1 MDIQEALEYLN
12 RFQFHG
18 FRLGLERMHAILA
31 AMGHPEST
39 YPVIHVAGTNGK
51 GSSCAMIE
59 SILSAAGYRT
69 GLYSSPHLYRLNER
83 FRVQGRDISD
93 TQLASVLTAIR
104 QLIESGYEMSYF
116 EYTTAAAMEWFR
128 QEEVDIA
135 VLETG
140 LGGRLD
146 ATNVV
151 TPLVSVITNVT
162 LEHQAYLGNT
172 VEEIA
177 FEKAGIVK
185 EGRPVVCG
193 QSQGPALTVIR
204 ERCRQLKAP
213 LRVLGLDFSLER
225 HGQHLVWRG
234 WDGRVIDGICLGLD
248 GPHQVSNA
256 ALSIAAVTLL
266 ADDGFLVRDDHIR
279 QGCSSVAWP
288 GRGELFHMDGSD
300 ILIDGAHNIAGIK
313 ALSDLLHGMGIDGRG
328 GKKGD
333 VLLWACSDEGGD
345 KNFAG
350 MLRSLSSLFRYVIVT
365 EPPGP
370 RKPVTVQAWQDV
382 WTDDMS
388 GDNGYLIEGQWVRA
402 FDAAME
408 RCPKGGLVC
417 VAGSLYLVGSV
428 RAEIMSRLSLP
439 GHT

>member
-1 MDIQEALEYLN
+1 MEIQEALEYLD

-18 FRLGLERMHAILA
+18 FRLGLERMRAILA
-31 AMGHPEST
+31 AMGHPESA

-51 GSSCAMIE
+51 GSTCAMIE
-59 SILSAAGYRT
+59 SILTAAGYRT
-69 GLYSSPHLYRLNER
+69 GFYSSPHLYRLNER
-83 FRVQGRDISD
+83 FRVQGREISD
-93 TQLASVLTAIR
+93 TRLASVLTTVR
-104 QLIESGYEMSYF
+104 QFIESGYEMSYF

-151 TPLVSVITNVT
+151 VSLVSVITNVA
-162 LEHQAYLGNT
+162 LEHQAYLGET
-172 VEEIA
+172 IEEIA

-185 EGRPVVCG
+185 EEMPVVCA
-193 QSQGPALTVIR
+193 QSPGPALAVIE
-204 ERCRQLKAP
+204 ERCRQLHAP
-213 LRVLGLDFSLER
+213 LRVMGRDFSLER
-225 HGQHLVWRG
+225 HGHHFVWRG
-234 WDGRVIDGICLGLD
+234 WDGRVIDGICLGLN
-248 GPHQVSNA
+248 GQHQIFNA

-266 ADDGFLVRDDHIR
+266 ADEKFQVRDDHVR

-288 GRGELFHMDGSD
+288 GRGEVFQMDGCN

-313 ALSDLLHGMGIDGRG
+313 ALSDLLHGRGIDGSEC
-328 GKKGD
+328 KGD

-365 EPPGP
+365 EPSGP
-370 RKPVTVQAWQDV
+370 RKPVTVQSWQDA
-382 WTDDMS
+382 WTDDLC
-388 GDNGYLIEGQWVRA
+388 GTDGYLIEGQWPRA

-428 RAEIMSRLSLP
+428 RAEIMSRLSLH
-439 GHT
+439 GNT